1 MSPKTTQRAK
11 REKEEEKGE
20 GASGRSWLGGGEC
33 RVFIM
38 QVNKSASSNLIAGI
52 LFGIM
57 ALLSLVGLVQY
68 FSIWNLLSLAAL
80 AYTAAML
87 LISRKDA
94 LLCGGFAVM
103 ALVDLIS
110 LATPYSNK
118 FSLLLEFLGFAAMVV
133 LVVAVTTN
141 AMPAFRET
149 AKKLWFVPAA
159 CLAVCALLALIQAL
173 QILAYGYGLHLSG
186 FFGEVLVTVGCVFA
200 GMWIASVQQESPA
213 APQYAAGTAAGSAYS
228 GASGPYNAAGST
240 YSYQAASAPVT
251 PASTMYC
258 GLAKHVLLL
267 LFTFGI
273 WYLIWIYRA
282 TGYLNQ
288 VEDEPP
294 RNPTTKLLLCMFVPF
309 YGIYWTYKSA
319 QRIDKLSAARGIPS
333 DLSTLCLI
341 LAIFVAI
348 IPPILM
354 QDKINAIL
362 SAEGYTAPAGAS
374 YAAPQQP
381 QQSAQPQQAAQQPR
395 PNVSFQRPGTYID
408 VPEELKKYKELLDM
422 GAITQEEFD
431 AKKQQLLN
439 L

>member
-1 MSPKTTQRAK
+1 
-11 REKEEEKGE
+11 
-20 GASGRSWLGGGEC
+20 
-33 RVFIM
+33 M
-38 QVNKSASSNLIAGI
+38 QANKSASNNLIAGI

-87 LISRKDA
+87 LISRKDV
-94 LLCGGFAVM
+94 LLCGGFGVM
-103 ALVDLIS
+103 ALVDFIS
-110 LATPYSNK
+110 LVTPYSNK

-133 LVVAVTTN
+133 LLVALTTN
-141 AMPAFRET
+141 AMPSFRQT

-159 CLAVCALLALIQAL
+159 CLAVCSLVSLIQAL
-173 QILAYGYGLHLSG
+173 QILTYGYGLHLSA

-200 GMWIASVQQESPA
+200 GMWIASLEQSNPA
-213 APQYAAGTAAGSAYS
+213 ASQYAAGTAAGSAYS
-228 GASGPYNAAGST
+228 AYSGASGTYNTAGST

-251 PASTMYC
+251 PADAMYC

-273 WYLIWIYRA
+273 WYFIWIYRV

-309 YGIYWTYKSA
+309 YLIYWVYKSA
-319 QRIDKLSAARGIPS
+319 QRIDKLSAAKGMPS

-341 LAIFVAI
+341 LAIFVGI

-354 QDKINAIL
+354 QDKINAII
-362 SAEGYTAPAGAS
+362 TADG
-374 YAAPQQP
+374 YAAPTGATYSTPQQP
-381 QQSAQPQQAAQQPR
+381 QQPQQAAPQPQAAPR
-395 PNVSFQRPGTYID
+395 RAGAYID
-408 VPEELKKYKELLDM
+408 VPGELKKYKELLDM